1 VSSTSIVLSGDNE
14 PSDRPT
20 DDGLTPEEI
29 RDRLFLERKVERAFY
44 EAGRA
49 LRELRDRRL
58 YRSTHGTFEDYC
70 RDRFAHS
77 RQRANFLIAGATVYE
92 NLTTIGCQNQE
103 GEAPSTIGCQNP
115 GGENLTTIGCQNRGG
130 EAPSTIGCQNPG
142 GEAPSTIG
150 CQNPGGEN
158 LTTIGCQNRGGE
170 DLTTISAQILPTTE
184 RQVRPLTQLE
194 PQQQREVWREAVTES
209 GGKVPSAR
217 VVSDI
222 VQRIRERTRV
232 PIAYRVGDVVEIL
245 VKDNPELRGMGGCW
259 AIVSEVREF
268 SLLIRAWNEEYTVRE
283 ENLKDLGY
291 SPAQREEV
299 RKLSDRLTQLSLT
312 GEETVKAIGAAL
324 GKLKRPYLTPLE
336 EKLLAWLESES
347 GVSG

>member
-1 VSSTSIVLSGDNE
+1 
-14 PSDRPT
+14 
-20 DDGLTPEEI
+20 
-29 RDRLFLERKVERAFY
+29 
-44 EAGRA
+44 
-49 LRELRDRRL
+49 
-58 YRSTHGTFEDYC
+58 
-70 RDRFAHS
+70 
-77 RQRANFLIAGATVYE
+77 
-92 NLTTIGCQNQE
+92 LTTI
-103 GEAPSTIGCQNP
+103 
-115 GGENLTTIGCQNRGG
+115 R
-130 EAPSTIGCQNPG
+130 
-142 GEAPSTIG
+142 
-150 CQNPGGEN
+150 
-158 LTTIGCQNRGGE
+158 
-170 DLTTISAQILPTTE
+170 AQILPTTE

-299 RKLSDRLTQLSLT
+299 RKLSDRLTRLSSID
-312 GEETVKAIGAAL
+312 EETVKAIGAAL